1 MAQFRK
7 DGFMDAQELQN
18 IIAAGEND
26 RVEFKRCGNQPE
38 KDLFESI
45 CAFANTFGGSILLG
59 VEDNGGLRG
68 IAADS
73 VLPISRD
80 RKSVV

>member
-1 MAQFRK
+1 
-7 DGFMDAQELQN
+7 MDAQELQN

-59 VEDNGGLRG
+59 VEDNGGLCCPYLG
-68 IAADS
+68 TS
-73 VLPISRD
+73 STFSTTPMPSTCPLP
-80 RKSVV
+80 